1 MKGDVEEIM
10 KNVESM
16 RDFVLNGQDL
26 NQIVEKFKEFKEE
39 CPKLFEMVLENKP
52 GYYQELQIMASKARG
67 VKTGSIS
74 LENATKIVKNK
85 FDSKYIYPTINR
97 DNLTYE
103 QKQETDEYI
112 KNQKLEAEALE
123 DSLKTVVDRD
133 YNC

>member
-16 RDFVLNGQDL
+16 RDYVLNGQDL
-26 NQIVEKFKEFKEE
+26 GQIVEKFKEFKEE

-52 GYYQELQIMASKARG
+52 GYYQELQNMVSKARG
-67 VKTGSIS
+67 VKAGSIT
-74 LENATKIVKNK
+74 LENATKIIKNK

-97 DNLTYE
+97 DNLTYD

-112 KNQKLEAEALE
+112 KNQKLQAEVLE
-123 DSLKTVVDRD
+123 DSLKTVV
-133 YNC
+133 NKGF